1 YPEVKA
7 VRIPSR
13 RPIHDLE
20 VEMLE
25 GDTSNTIIQ
34 KVKQII
40 DEKGLN
46 QKYHYPTAA
55 RVRVK
60 LTGSGLAKG
69 IYSITEAEAY
79 LRRLMLSS
87 DEYNVVEF
95 LFTTEQL
102 AKVESETI
110 EETAVDIEFL
120 LEDPAEDFRTYLDKE
135 RKEAVEKEGLDP
147 VLLSKIFAEVVQ
159 GEQQ

>member
-1 YPEVKA
+1 
-7 VRIPSR
+7 
-13 RPIHDLE
+13 
-20 VEMLE
+20 
-25 GDTSNTIIQ
+25 
-34 KVKQII
+34 
-40 DEKGLN
+40 
-46 QKYHYPTAA
+46 
-55 RVRVK
+55 
-60 LTGSGLAKG
+60 
-69 IYSITEAEAY
+69 
-79 LRRLMLSS
+79 MLSS
-87 DEYNVVEF
+87 TEYNVVEF